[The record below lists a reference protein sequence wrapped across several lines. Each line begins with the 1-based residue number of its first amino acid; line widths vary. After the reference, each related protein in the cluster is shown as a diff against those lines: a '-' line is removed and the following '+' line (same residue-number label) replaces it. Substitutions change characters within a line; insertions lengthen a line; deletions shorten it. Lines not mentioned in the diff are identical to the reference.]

1 MSTRDVPDWSRRNLF
16 FQWERFCDY
25 AVGTSNVVPAS
36 DGMKTPDVVL
46 LASDAVRSSD
56 EVPA

>member
-16 FQWERFCDY
+16 FQWEHGCDD
-25 AVGTSNVVPAS
+25 AVGTSNVVPAA
-36 DGMKTPDVVL
+36 DGMNTPDVVL
-46 LASDAVRSSD
+46 LASDAVGSSD